1 MTAFDFF
8 DKRRKDEEQG
18 ESNEKL
24 HGGEAT
30 ESSSSLRWLR

>member
-1 MTAFDFF
+1 MAAFDFF
-8 DKRRKDEEQG
+8 DKGRKDEEES

-30 ESSSSLRWLR
+30 ES